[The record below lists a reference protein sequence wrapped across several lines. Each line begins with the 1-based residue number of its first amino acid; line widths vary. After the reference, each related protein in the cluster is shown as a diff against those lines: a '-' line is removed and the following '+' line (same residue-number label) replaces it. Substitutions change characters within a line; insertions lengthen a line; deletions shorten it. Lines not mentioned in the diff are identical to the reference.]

1 MQLME
6 DAAGGGCSWAGRM
19 ALAAGAL
26 LVDELRRRLGRTMRG
41 GCEWKRGAC
50 VAVCMHACVPEVPPP
65 QPQAAT

>member
-26 LVDELRRRLGRTMRG
+26 LVDELRRRLGRTYEG
-41 GCEWKRGAC
+41 WI
-50 VAVCMHACVPEVPPP
+50 
-65 QPQAAT
+65 